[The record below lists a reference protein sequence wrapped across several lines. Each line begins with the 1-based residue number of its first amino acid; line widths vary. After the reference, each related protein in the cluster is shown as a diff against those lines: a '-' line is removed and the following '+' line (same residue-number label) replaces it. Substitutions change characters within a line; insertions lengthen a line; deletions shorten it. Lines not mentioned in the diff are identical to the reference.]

1 MTDTS
6 AIPNA
11 PAAASLTERT
21 RRVEAGASVVAVAF
35 IKDTAVF
42 VLGEELALLVPE
54 DGEPQRVTM
63 HAGGILCAACDSTRI
78 VTGGDDGQV
87 VALDAGGAVTL
98 LATDDKR
105 RWIDQVALHRDGT
118 VAWSAGKDAFV
129 LPRKGEIRRLA
140 VPSTV
145 GGLAFAPKGLR
156 LAIAH
161 YDGVTLWFPNAKAE
175 PERLGWKGSH
185 VGVSFSPDG
194 RFLVTAMQEPA
205 LHGWRV
211 SDSKHMRMTG
221 YAEKV
226 RSMDWSVDGAA
237 LATSGA
243 SQLVVWPFVGKDGPM
258 GKEPRLLA
266 PFQALVTTVACHPRE
281 AVVAAGYDNG
291 MALLIRLEDGA
302 EIVAKA
308 PGGGAMMAL
317 AWNRSGS
324 RLAFGTEDGEAGVIT
339 V

>member
-1 MTDTS
+1 MTEAS
-6 AIPNA
+6 SE
-11 PAAASLTERT
+11 PAASALTERT
-21 RRVEAGASVVAVAF
+21 RRVDPGAPVVAIAF
-35 IKDTAVF
+35 LKDTAAF
-42 VLGEELALLVPE
+42 VLGEEAVLLAPE
-54 DGEPQRVTM
+54 NGEQQRVAM
-63 HAGGILCAACDSTRI
+63 HGGGILDAACDGTRI

-87 VALDAGGAVTL
+87 MALDASGKATL
-98 LATDDKR
+98 VATDEKR
-105 RWIDQVALHRDGT
+105 RWIDQVALGRSGE
-118 VAWSAGKDAFV
+118 VAWSAGKEAFV
-129 LPRKGEIRRLA
+129 LPRKGELRRLA

-161 YDGVTLWFPNAKAE
+161 YDGVTLWFPNARAE

-211 SDSKHMRMTG
+211 ADSKHMRMSG
-221 YAEKV
+221 YAVKV
-226 RSMDWSVDGAA
+226 RSTDWSVDGAA

-243 SQLVVWPFVGKDGPM
+243 DQLVVWPFVGKEGPM

-266 PFQALVTTVACHPRE
+266 PARALVTAVACHPRE
-281 AVVAAGYDNG
+281 AVVAAGYNNG

-308 PGGGAMMAL
+308 PGGGAMAAL
-317 AWNRSGS
+317 GWNKSGS
-324 RLAFGTEDGEAGVIT
+324 RLAFGTEDGEAGVIML
-339 V
+339 